1 MKKTREK
8 KATKLRGTKSRSRAK
23 KTGKAKQP
31 KAKLAASAKSSK
43 KTRLTRKPAI
53 VSAKKPKR
61 SPLKVVSK
69 PSKASLKPLK
79 PRSHQ
84 KPSRTTA
91 KVGRPSPRTPAKP
104 SRTTAKVGRP
114 SPRTPAKPVTKK
126 RPKLSRS
133 PAAIRAR
140 KRRADRK
147 AQKQQL
153 IAEASRLA
161 PPQGGDE
168 RRLMWGWLEMIR
180 DRLADVFPLT
190 LTITELGGGHA
201 TLEGRDAARHR
212 EARWQ
217 IVGRYDPKNELD
229 YQTLGAG
236 LLHVA
241 DDLFIE
247 ASVHPQ
253 RLSQLRVEFHDPDDT
268 RREGDT
274 VLSKIGPWEF
284 VLSDLAF
291 ELVGARAESP
301 SEDSLAAR
309 YQNTI
314 VPRFYIFFSSELLA
328 TRTIK
333 WGK

>member
-1 MKKTREK
+1 MKKTRAK
-8 KATKLRGTKSRSRAK
+8 KATKLRGTKSPSRAK

-31 KAKLAASAKSSK
+31 KAKKLAASAKPSK

-61 SPLKVVSK
+61 SPLKVAPK
-69 PSKASLKPLK
+69 PSKASPK
-79 PRSHQ
+79 PRSH
-84 KPSRTTA
+84 R
-91 KVGRPSPRTPAKP
+91 KP